1 MTGGAASVE
10 AGKGEVDTRHS
21 QRATRKKFAQHAVT
35 ALRIVVAP
43 HFPAQPQA
51 LVCGDVLSQ
60 LDETARDGRKGET
73 VRKIFAAVDAQF
85 ASAPQVRADWL
96 ALQPDL
102 MAVLHTL
109 EEKL

>member
-1 MTGGAASVE
+1 MKLTRAFAAGDAENFS
-10 AGKGEVDTRHS
+10 R
-21 QRATRKKFAQHAVT
+21 HAVA

-60 LDETARDGRKGET
+60 LDEPARNGREGET
-73 VRKIFAAVDAQF
+73 VRKTFAAVDAQF
-85 ASAPQVRADWL
+85 ANTPQVRADWL

-102 MAVLHTL
+102 MIVLHAL